1 MDKIINLI
9 DMYVDR
15 LLLQFTKRKTN
26 KKAYKDFSLLA
37 KYAYNNRTAES
48 SSTWVLR
55 ELLRC
60 HLTPSA
66 HQGFWQTF
74 DALVG
79 DAFNTLL
86 STSIKQVLYAPG
98 KYDFNVSEVLEHFI
112 EQQLK
117 DTHPRTL
124 PEEIRWFLAGAVQ
137 EHICSIA
144 TDDEHKLLIEI
155 CSGDFGQPYIEHLL
169 LNNDDVHE
177 FINKV
182 AQDLL
187 K

>member
-9 DMYVDR
+9 YMYVDR

-37 KYAYNNRTAES
+37 KYAYNNRTAET
-48 SSTWVLR
+48 SSTLLLR
-55 ELLRC
+55 ELLKC
-60 HLTPSA
+60 KVSLSA
-66 HQGFWQTF
+66 YKGFWETF
-74 DALVG
+74 DTLVG
-79 DAFNTLL
+79 DTFDDFI
-86 STSIKQVLYAPG
+86 SSKVKQVIVAPIEHGFDISYA
-98 KYDFNVSEVLEHFI
+98 LEHFI

-117 DTHPRTL
+117 EIHPRTL

-137 EHICSIA
+137 DYICSIA
-144 TDDEHKLLIEI
+144 TEDEHKLLIEI